1 LIEAPVNPQSF
12 QHIFAFSDNRSP
24 KIHEICF
31 NSMASRLHKKCV
43 VIEPM
48 KEIRLRLAAA
58 FSKQKKIELSHEVR
72 GESYNFKSQL
82 KIQGNFNPNKTQ
94 SMRACAALQTS
105 TGERDT
111 HIHQESSHPSDET
124 DDHSNRRKRTI
135 SDSGP
140 GAGGGT
146 LPAQK
151 KSRLDE
157 NKNPF
162 MNSTRADGVAT
173 QSPANVPNKQFVIT
187 MLVNEYLP
195 LP

>member
-1 LIEAPVNPQSF
+1 MVQPPIYGKTGYNRFKPVF
-12 QHIFAFSDNRSP
+12 
-24 KIHEICF
+24 
-31 NSMASRLHKKCV
+31 LW
-43 VIEPM
+43 
-48 KEIRLRLAAA
+48 
-58 FSKQKKIELSHEVR
+58 
-72 GESYNFKSQL
+72 SYNIFQ
-82 KIQGNFNPNKTQ
+82 IQKTTTKTAKDQ
-94 SMRACAALQTS
+94 STYTQHGSSLLQSSSVWSRSSFRSYGLDLETLAALQTS
-105 TGERDT
+105 TGEQDT

-157 NKNPF
+157 NENPF

-173 QSPANVPNKQFVIT
+173 QLPANVPNKQFVIT
-187 MLVNEYLP
+187 MLVNKYLP